1 MIQLKTY
8 LLTLVCT
15 LFLFQANAQ
24 FQLSKESEVSVLT
37 IGPGLVLNDAFGHSA
52 IRIKDPGQR
61 IDLVFDYGRYDF
73 QAEGF
78 YLNFVKGKLD
88 YEIGLANYEPFIAN
102 YKLQKRRVTSQIINF
117 TLEEKQKLFE
127 ALLTNIKSQ
136 NKSYS
141 YDFFYNNCA
150 TKIKDALINAS
161 NKSIL
166 FLPPENFKSL
176 TFRDLIRSNVPQN
189 SWGGLGIDIA
199 LGSIIDRLASVEEH
213 LFLPKYLYEILK
225 LSKFYPKNIRLVV
238 RSEVLNQTQKPKPSA
253 FWWSPLIIF
262 TLASII
268 IIGLTYKDWIS
279 ESRNKFLDALLF
291 FTTGSIGLL
300 ILFLWFA
307 TDHTATAYN
316 YNFLWA
322 FGFNLILLK
331 TMLKDKIKK
340 RFIGYIKFLI
350 LLLAL
355 MLLHSLTGVQSFNY
369 TMIPLWIALLTRYG
383 FLIYWFGLKKNQKN
397 V

>member
-1 MIQLKTY
+1 M
-8 LLTLVCT
+8 
-15 LFLFQANAQ
+15 
-24 FQLSKESEVSVLT
+24 
-37 IGPGLVLNDAFGHSA
+37 
-52 IRIKDPGQR
+52 
-61 IDLVFDYGRYDF
+61 FDYGRYDF

-78 YLNFVKGKLD
+78 YLNFAKGKLD
-88 YEIGLANYEPFIAN
+88 YEIGWANYEPFIEN
-102 YKLQKRRVTSQIINF
+102 YKLQKRRVTSLIINF

-127 ALLTNIKSQ
+127 ALQTNIKPQ

-166 FLPPENFKSL
+166 FLPPDNFKSL

-199 LGSIIDRLASVEEH
+199 LGSIIDRSASVEEH
-213 LFLPKYLYEILK
+213 LFLPKYLYEILE
-225 LSKFYPKNIRLVV
+225 LSKFYPKNIRLVI
-238 RSEVLNQTQKPKPSA
+238 RSEVLNQTQKSKPGS
-253 FWWSPLIIF
+253 FWWSPFAIF
-262 TLASII
+262 SLASII
-268 IIGLTYKDWIS
+268 IIVITCKDWIS
-279 ESRNKFLDALLF
+279 KSRNKFLDVLLF
-291 FTTGSIGLL
+291 FATGIIGLL
-300 ILFLWFA
+300 ILLLWFA

-331 TMLKDKIKK
+331 TILKDKIKK

-369 TMIPLWIALLTRYG
+369 TIIPLWIALLTRYG
-383 FLIYWFGLKKNQKN
+383 FLIYWFSLQKNQRN
-397 V
+397 L